1 MWVAVTII
9 FLVPA
14 VLVTLKILSPSK
26 SDLSDDPTA
35 EQQRFLRE
43 SLRDSNVEVG

>member
-14 VLVTLKILSPSK
+14 VLITLKILSPSK
-26 SDLSDDPTA
+26 GDLLDDPTA
-35 EQQRFLRE
+35 KQQRFLRRP
-43 SLRDSNVEVG
+43 LLDSNVKVG